1 MSNLASTVCTNLQ
14 IFSDFSDAAMK
25 SCSFCSSKKC
35 VFLLKPEVKTHLKI
49 PKELWSAFNYIC
61 ADHFEPNDLSNG
73 QRKRLKY
80 DAFPTTFPQPL
91 ESYFE
96 QFFDAQVREGV
107 KIPSYG
113 KIRFGGE
120 CQHGPLPSTDRKPY
134 MAKGQKL
141 METTFNFQIFV
152 QTPGFDKRL
161 SPDVQY

>member
-1 MSNLASTVCTNLQ
+1 MSSLASTMCTNLQ

-61 ADHFEPNDLSNG
+61 ADHYEPSDLSNG

-80 DAFPTTFPQPL
+80 DAFPTTFPKPL

-96 QFFDAQVREGV
+96 QFFDAEVGEGV
-107 KIPSYG
+107 KIPSYVV
-113 KIRFGGE
+113 FFFFFFFFFFWGG
-120 CQHGPLPSTDRKPY
+120 G
-134 MAKGQKL
+134 GGG
-141 METTFNFQIFV
+141 
-152 QTPGFDKRL
+152 GFFHDPIPKWEKADGNL
-161 SPDVQY
+161 IQSHP